1 MAPALVGTREGLP
14 LSPAASK
21 AFGAAGFIHGLTL
34 NSCLVPPLSS
44 TVVCTVMVGSEL
56 GGGPDMHRVCAR
68 MSAFFKLMLFALIPR
83 SGGCNSLPPLP
94 SSAAE

>member
-34 NSCLVPPLSS
+34 NSCLAPPLSS

-56 GGGPDMHRVCAR
+56 AGGPDTHRVCAR

-83 SGGCNSLPPLP
+83 SGGCNSLPSLP